1 MQLSGKL
8 KRYFHHVTMEF
19 AISKGWDFEQDLAKY
34 YESHKEIDLSSAYLG
49 LSTGQ
54 ELTEYDVFKASQGE
68 ITPSFAEF
76 WLGIT
81 LKDDAPEDGVLMS
94 SMHSGSSD
102 YLFVK
107 DVKEL
112 QEICKNVLA

>member
-1 MQLSGKL
+1 MQLSSKIKG
-8 KRYFHHVTMEF
+8 YFGHVTMEF
-19 AISKGWDFEQDLAKY
+19 AISKGWDFEQDLAEFYKD
-34 YESHKEIDLSSAYLG
+34 IDLNVQYMG

-54 ELTEYDVFKASQGE
+54 EITEADVFKASQGE

-76 WLGIT
+76 WLGVT
-81 LKDDAPEDGVLMS
+81 LKDNAPDEGVVMQ

-102 YLFVK
+102 YLYVR

-112 QEICKNVLA
+112 QEICKNAVA

>member
-1 MQLSGKL
+1 MQLSSKIQG
-8 KRYFHHVTMEF
+8 YFGHVTMEF
-19 AISKGWDFEQDLAKY
+19 AISKGWDFEQDLAEFYKD
-34 YESHKEIDLSSAYLG
+34 IDLNVQYMG

-54 ELTEYDVFKASQGE
+54 EITEGDVFKASQGE

-81 LKDDAPEDGVLMS
+81 LKDNAPDEGVVMQ

-102 YLFVK
+102 YLYVR

-112 QEICKNVLA
+112 QEICKNAVA

>member
-1 MQLSGKL
+1 MQLSNKIQG
-8 KRYFHHVTMEF
+8 YFGHVTIEF
-19 AISKGWDFEQDLAKY
+19 AISKGWDFEQDLAEFYKD
-34 YESHKEIDLSSAYLG
+34 IDLNVPYMG

-54 ELTEYDVFKASQGE
+54 EITEADVFKASQGE
-68 ITPSFAEF
+68 VTPSFAAF

-81 LKDDAPEDGVLMS
+81 LKDTAPDEGVFMQ

-102 YLFVK
+102 YLYVR

>member
-1 MQLSGKL
+1 MQLSNKIQG
-8 KRYFHHVTMEF
+8 YFGHVTIEF
-19 AISKGWDFEQDLAKY
+19 AISKGWDFEQDLAEFYKD
-34 YESHKEIDLSSAYLG
+34 IDLNVPYMG

-81 LKDDAPEDGVLMS
+81 LKDNAPDEGVVMQ

-102 YLFVK
+102 YLYVR

-112 QEICKNVLA
+112 QEIAKNVLA

>member
-1 MQLSGKL
+1 MQLSSKIQG
-8 KRYFHHVTMEF
+8 YFGHVTMEF
-19 AISKGWDFEQDLAKY
+19 AISKGWDFEQDLAEFYKD
-34 YESHKEIDLSSAYLG
+34 IDLNVPYMG

-54 ELTEYDVFKASQGE
+54 EITEADVFKASQGE
-68 ITPSFAEF
+68 VTPSFAEF

-81 LKDDAPEDGVLMS
+81 LKDNAPDEGVVMQ

-102 YLFVK
+102 YLYVR

-112 QEICKNVLA
+112 QEICKNAVA

>member
-1 MQLSGKL
+1 MQLSSKIQG
-8 KRYFHHVTMEF
+8 YFGHVTMQF
-19 AISKGWDFEQDLAKY
+19 ALMHGWDLEEELADFYEKVDLNVPFA
-34 YESHKEIDLSSAYLG
+34 ELG
-49 LSTGQ
+49 TG
-54 ELTEYDVFKASQGE
+54 EVLLEADIFKASQGDV
-68 ITPSFAEF
+68 TPGFAKF

-81 LKDDAPEDGVLMS
+81 LKDGAPDDGVVMQ

-112 QEICKNVLA
+112 QEICKNAVA

>member
-1 MQLSGKL
+1 MQLSNKIQG
-8 KRYFHHVTMEF
+8 YFGHVTIEF
-19 AISKGWDFEQDLAKY
+19 AISKGWDFEQDLAEFYKD
-34 YESHKEIDLSSAYLG
+34 IDLNVPYMG

-54 ELTEYDVFKASQGE
+54 GITEADVFKASQGE

-81 LKDDAPEDGVLMS
+81 LKDNAPDEGVVMQ

-102 YLFVK
+102 YLYVR

-112 QEICKNVLA
+112 QEIAKNVLA

>member
-1 MQLSGKL
+1 MQLSNKIQG
-8 KRYFHHVTMEF
+8 YFGHVTMEF
-19 AISKGWDFEQDLAKY
+19 ALQHGWDMEKDLSEF
-34 YESHKEIDLSSAYLG
+34 YESHKEIDLSSVYLG

-81 LKDDAPEDGVLMS
+81 LKDSAPDEGVVMQ

-102 YLFVK
+102 YLYVR

-112 QEICKNVLA
+112 QEIAKNVLA